1 MARRPLLLLAVVL
14 VAAACSYETSGTTT
28 TTAADVAGTPP
39 VTSPAAIAISDQR
52 IEGSSLV
59 VDSVTLPAAG
69 FVVVR
74 QDDGGSPGP
83 VMGVS
88 ERLPV
93 GIVEQ
98 VPVPFFVPIA
108 ETATVH
114 VTVQIDM
121 DENGVFGYEPPD
133 FIDAIATRT
142 SGEPA
147 SATAALTL
155 LAPLSPADALLEAQT
170 TDGTALVVAAVT
182 LPAPGF
188 IAIQKNE
195 DQEPGAVLS
204 VTDLLPA
211 GTASDVPLSLDPQLR
226 TTQLVYAVAYVDRN
240 ENGVFDPGDAAD
252 DVGVRDDGSL
262 AIGSAV
268 ITVLVRDPGSV
279 TLSDQ
284 ETAGEAVVIDAVTL
298 PSAGFVE
305 ILADA
310 AGTPGARLAVS
321 SLHQAGQ
328 LNDLSMTLDT
338 PLTADATLWVRVWID
353 YDEDG
358 TLSSGDLAALTDL
371 GGDPVEASFAVTFKP
386 TP

>member
-28 TTAADVAGTPP
+28 TTAADGASTPP

-108 ETATVH
+108 ETAIVH

-133 FIDAIATRT
+133 FIDGIATRT

-147 SATAALTL
+147 SATAELTL

-170 TDGTALVVAAVT
+170 TDGTMLVVAAVT

-195 DQEPGAVLS
+195 DQEPGAILS

-211 GTASDVPLSLDPQLR
+211 GTVSDVRLSLDPQLR

-240 ENGVFDPGDAAD
+240 ENGIFDPGDAAD

-279 TLSDQ
+279 TVSDQ

-321 SLHQAGQ
+321 SLRQAGQ
-328 LNDLSMTLDT
+328 LNDLAMTLDT

-358 TLSSGDLAALTDL
+358 TLSSGDLTALTGL
-371 GGDPVEASFAVTFKP
+371 GGDPVQASFAVTFKP